1 MDNFYNSPDLAK
13 LLKVSYG
20 TDCVGTLRI
29 NRKNVPQKLKD
40 TQLKKGEVVGQHC
53 GPVSVV
59 KWKDKKVIT
68 MISTFHGIETKTIV
82 RRGKEL
88 IKPISITDYNQYM
101 GGVDLKDQ
109 LLQTYLIERKRLNKW
124 YMKLFRRL
132 LNSAVLN
139 ALIIYR
145 ENVNKNV
152 DHFTFRVQL
161 VEKLF
166 QKYAKMVARVPGR
179 HSTDSLVPRLTERH
193 FIRRI
198 PPSGKKQHPQRRC
211 VVCAKHSRRRDTV
224 YWCENCNVGLC
235 FDCFEIYHTK
245 QNY

>member
-1 MDNFYNSPDLAK
+1 MAPEAAHYYQNCQEKA
-13 LLKVSYG
+13 
-20 TDCVGTLRI
+20 DCVGTLRT
-29 NRKNVPQKLKD
+29 NRKNVPKKVKD
-40 TQLKKGEVVGQHC
+40 KQLKKGELAGQHC

-59 KWKDKKVIT
+59 KWKDKKVVT
-68 MISTFHGIETKTIV
+68 MISTFHGIETKTIIK
-82 RRGKEL
+82 RGNEL
-88 IKPISITDYNQYM
+88 IKPVSIIDYNKHM

-109 LLQTYLIERKRLNKW
+109 FLQSYLIERKRLNKW

-145 ENVNKNV
+145 ENIDKKV
-152 DHFTFRVQL
+152 DHYDFRVEL

-166 QKYAKMVARVPGR
+166 MKYAKKDTRVPGR
-179 HSTDSLVPRLTERH
+179 HSTDSLLPRLTERH

-224 YWCENCNVGLC
+224 YFCENCDVGLC